1 MKKENLHNNDHTNE
15 IKILDLLNI
24 ISAKIYPI
32 SFLTIFAILS
42 LMVYLSF
49 VDNLYTSTSTNVVQ
63 ASNEENINFFNNPGN
78 ILSSTL
84 GIGSNDSSKSNYLI
98 EKMKSRE
105 FIINFVTDNNYF
117 LEVNAIDEYV
127 TKDKNITYYSK
138 DYDFNTKEW
147 LISNE
152 KLFDNTYGKVLKM
165 LSIDDKSKPGFI
177 TISVTHKS
185 PVFAKN
191 FLNNFLSYINQVEKK
206 YNLSQK
212 NRSLQELQYQYH
224 NTENTIV
231 KNSLAKLIEKTLYE
245 KVIIET
251 SNEYA
256 LKVIDP
262 PVKPLEKS
270 YPKKL
275 SILIAFS
282 LIFFTLNCLI
292 FIAYDT
298 VVKRRL

>member
-1 MKKENLHNNDHTNE
+1 MKKENLHNNDDTNE

-49 VDNLYTSTSTNVVQ
+49 VDNLYTSTSTNMVQ

-78 ILSSTL
+78 ILSSSF
-84 GIGSNDSSKSNYLI
+84 GIGSNDSSKSDYLI

-105 FIINFVTDNNYF
+105 FITNFVTDNNYF
-117 LEVNAIDEYV
+117 LEVNASDEYV

-206 YNLSQK
+206 YDLYQK
-212 NRSLQELQYQYH
+212 NRSLQELQYQYD
-224 NTENTIV
+224 NSKKTIV
-231 KNSLAKLIEKTLYE
+231 KNSLSKLIEKTLYE

-292 FIAYDT
+292 FIAYDN